1 VPLAA
6 VFSDQGERFV
16 YVKQGDKFARAPI
29 MIGVTDYDYAEVTRG
44 LQGGE
49 TVSLITPAEEVGKV
63 QQAFGAAA
71 KGGKGG
77 EGKGGSGGSKGGGK
91 GRPPGSSGGGAE
103 RRGPP
108 GQ

>member
-1 VPLAA
+1 
-6 VFSDQGERFV
+6 V

-29 MIGVTDYDYAEVTRG
+29 LIGVTDYDYAEVTKG
-44 LQGGE
+44 LEGGE
-49 TVSLITPAEEVGKV
+49 TVSLITPADEVGKV

-77 EGKGGSGGSKGGGK
+77 GKGGGKAGESKDGSKGGSGPSGSGKGGSG
-91 GRPPGSSGGGAE
+91 E
-103 RRGPP
+103 RKGPP